1 MRRRVA
7 FVMSLLLAFAGCAAD
22 TVNEASRKWDA
33 WIGSSKDERVRDLG
47 IPTRCHAFKDG
58 GEVCEWQVRWAPD
71 TTDTL
76 ALTFDSRGTVCQ
88 WTVRS
93 VYGDRRSQGSC

>member
-88 WTVRS
+88 WTLRS